1 MIYKNINK
9 TLLDTI
15 SLFYKNKYL
24 KKIEIKIIN
33 DNEYELNISNDK
45 INEIINIIII
55 KLEKFRKYINK
66 IYDNKNNIVNIIYDK
81 TILNILI
88 NYLNNN
94 ELDLDYNTF
103 NVYTFDDYI
112 LKMNNYKIGLY
123 INFNNKYK
131 NKNGI
136 IEINKYID
144 NIINDYN
151 KIII

>member
-15 SLFYKNKYL
+15 ILFYKNKYL

-33 DNEYELNISNDK
+33 DNDYELNISNDK